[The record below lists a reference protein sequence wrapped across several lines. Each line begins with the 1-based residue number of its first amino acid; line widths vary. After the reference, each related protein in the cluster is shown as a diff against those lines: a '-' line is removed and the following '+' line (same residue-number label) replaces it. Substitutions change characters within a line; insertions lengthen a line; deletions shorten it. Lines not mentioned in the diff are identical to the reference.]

1 MNLPNKISVARIIL
15 VPIVITLYLLAILVD
30 GLEYF
35 KLISLGLLIVSEAT
49 DFLDG
54 YLARKNNQV
63 TDLGKF
69 LDPIADKVL
78 TLSTL
83 LLVVVDFTLP
93 FPYGVIAYF
102 IILARELIISSFR
115 QIAATKNVVMAA
127 DKLGKLKTIFL
138 DIAIP
143 GLFLLS
149 YLNTTNLDL
158 FRTIVM
164 YISYIFMGLS
174 VLLTIISGINYL
186 IKNKNVLK

>member
-15 VPIVITLYLLAILVD
+15 VPIVIALYLLAILVD

-35 KLISLGLLIVSEAT
+35 KLISLGLLVVSEAT

-93 FPYGVIAYF
+93 FPYGVIAYL

-158 FRTIVM
+158 FRTVVM

>member
-1 MNLPNKISVARIIL
+1 MNLPNKISIARIIL
-15 VPIVITLYLLAILVD
+15 VPIVIALYLLSVIE
-30 GLEYF
+30 GLAYF
-35 KLISLGLLIVSEAT
+35 KLISLGILIISEAT

-78 TLSTL
+78 TLSSL
-83 LLVVVDFTLP
+83 LLVVCDFTLP
-93 FPYGVIAYF
+93 YPYGIVAYI

-127 DKLGKLKTIFL
+127 DKLGKLKTILL

-143 GLFLLS
+143 SLFLLA
-149 YLNTTNLDL
+149 YLNTTSLDL
-158 FRTIVM
+158 FRNIVM

-174 VLLTIISGINYL
+174 VLLTVISGINYL
-186 IKNKNVLK
+186 VKNKNVLK